1 MSIFLCRS
9 IGETKVWSLGMERA
23 IWIQLGGLQ
32 RLNSVYHEPLGRP
45 GPQERNILEHCLF
58 HAGRG
63 ISKTLA
69 CIYASTL
76 LHKWAL
82 QFQILFQVQYGGRVT
97 DDFDKRLLCT
107 FTSVWFSEA
116 LLQPGFKFYEGYP
129 LPDYKTIEEY
139 IDHIINMPLQD
150 IPEVFGLHSNADIS
164 YQVGT
169 QSCKMRAHAETP

>member
-1 MSIFLCRS
+1 M
-9 IGETKVWSLGMERA
+9 
-23 IWIQLGGLQ
+23 
-32 RLNSVYHEPLGRP
+32 
-45 GPQERNILEHCLF
+45 
-58 HAGRG
+58 
-63 ISKTLA
+63 
-69 CIYASTL
+69 
-76 LHKWAL
+76 
-82 QFQILFQVQYGGRVT
+82 T

-164 YQVGT
+164 YQVGILSQNESSHWLPYDTDLFEIALICRSTRRRVFLT
-169 QSCKMRAHAETP
+169 QS